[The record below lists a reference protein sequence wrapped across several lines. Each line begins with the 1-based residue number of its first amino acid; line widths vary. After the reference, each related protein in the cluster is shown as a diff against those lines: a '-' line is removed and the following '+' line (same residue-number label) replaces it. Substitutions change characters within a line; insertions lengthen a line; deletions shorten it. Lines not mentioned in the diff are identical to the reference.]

1 MGKKINTSNSVGI
14 RERYKKI
21 KNNNKDNNIN
31 LDYKRNIQTV
41 TNMNDEK
48 EKNNYS
54 VLKTQKDFNF
64 NNNIRC
70 SSQIRIERNEKLFS
84 DNKYN
89 KRYISS
95 KYNFNINNINQGQN
109 GQSNI
114 YQRRITNNLNNIN
127 NKNIKDYSTTN
138 KSNGADSFILKNQI
152 ENKNNLN
159 NDNGG
164 KNNNIKEKKEN
175 SELKEFNFNDYK
187 IITQL
192 GQGTFGKIYLVQ
204 DKKNQLFS
212 MKKIILSEELDVQSV
227 INEYKM
233 CQKLFHEN
241 IVKILGIYNNKLDS
255 TTYVVYVLMEVGMT
269 DWEKQIT
276 SYADK
281 KLEYSEK
288 NLIDI
293 IKQLSAV
300 LSFLQKNNTSHRD
313 IKPQNILVFKD
324 NIYKLADF
332 GEAKQIDNMKNLLV
346 NYSLRGTELY
356 MSPLLFNGLR
366 NGQIDI
372 KHNLFKS
379 DVYSLGLCLLFAAV
393 TNNKPLYEIRKFID
407 MKNVKIYLDKL
418 LKRKYSQNFIN
429 LLSSMLEI
437 HEKNRPDF
445 IELEQIMKKWK

>member
-1 MGKKINTSNSVGI
+1 M
-14 RERYKKI
+14 
-21 KNNNKDNNIN
+21 
-31 LDYKRNIQTV
+31 
-41 TNMNDEK
+41 
-48 EKNNYS
+48 
-54 VLKTQKDFNF
+54 
-64 NNNIRC
+64 
-70 SSQIRIERNEKLFS
+70 
-84 DNKYN
+84 
-89 KRYISS
+89 
-95 KYNFNINNINQGQN
+95 
-109 GQSNI
+109 
-114 YQRRITNNLNNIN
+114 
-127 NKNIKDYSTTN
+127 
-138 KSNGADSFILKNQI
+138 
-152 ENKNNLN
+152 
-159 NDNGG
+159 
-164 KNNNIKEKKEN
+164 
-175 SELKEFNFNDYK
+175 
-187 IITQL
+187 

-204 DKKNQLFS
+204 DKNNQLFS

-233 CQKLFHEN
+233 CQKLSHEN
-241 IVKILGIYNNKLDS
+241 IVKILGIYSNKLDA

-293 IKQLSAV
+293 IKQLSTV

-332 GEAKQIDNMKNLLV
+332 GEAKQIDGMKNLLV

-407 MKNVKIYLDKL
+407 MKNVKIYLEKI
-418 LKRKYSQNFIN
+418 LKRKYSHNFID

-445 IELEQIMKKWK
+445 IELEKIMKKW